1 MKKILITLLM
11 ILSLGTGAQAGKPR
25 QNTQLRTLVAS
36 YRGTEGFEV
45 ADFGG
50 AALSLMKA
58 AARSA
63 ADTEEDRQALEV
75 FRGLKRFT
83 VVDFSEASEH
93 AREAF
98 LRKVN
103 KILAHGDMLM
113 EAKSDGETVRVYGGS
128 TKDDTILEDIT
139 ILAGDVLFC
148 IRGTIRTDQIE
159 ALMQQANQ

>member
-36 YRGTEGFEV
+36 YRGTEGFQV
-45 ADFGG
+45 VDLGG
-50 AALSLMKA
+50 AALGLMKA

-63 ADTEEDRQALEV
+63 AETEEDRQALEV

-83 VVDFSEASEH
+83 VVDFSDAPEH
-93 AREAF
+93 VRESF

-103 KILAHGDMLM
+103 RILSHGEMLM
-113 EAKSDGETVRVYGGS
+113 EAKSDGETVCIYGGPA
-128 TKDDTILEDIT
+128 KNENLLQDIT
-139 ILAGDVLFC
+139 ILGGDVLIC
-148 IRGTIRTDQIE
+148 IRGTIRVDQIE
-159 ALMQQANQ
+159 ELMRQTNL

>member
-63 ADTEEDRQALEV
+63 VDTEEDRQALEV
-75 FRGLKRFT
+75 FKGLKRFT
-83 VVDFSEASEH
+83 VVDFSDASEH

-103 KILAHGDMLM
+103 RILGHGDMLL
-113 EAKSDGETVRVYGGS
+113 EAKSDGETIRIFGGP
-128 TKDDTILEDIT
+128 TKDENILQDIA
-139 ILAGDVLFC
+139 ILTGDVLVC
-148 IRGTIRTDQIE
+148 IRGTIRTDQVE
-159 ALMQQANQ
+159 ELMRQTNR

>member
-63 ADTEEDRQALEV
+63 VETEEDRQAMNV
-75 FRGLKRFT
+75 FRGIKRLT
-83 VVDFSEASEH
+83 VVDFSESSDH
-93 AREAF
+93 DRETF

-103 KILAHGDMLM
+103 KILAHDEMLM
-113 EAKSDGETVRVYGGS
+113 EAKDSGETIRIYGSS
-128 TKDDTILEDIT
+128 TKDENLLENIV
-139 ILAGDVLFC
+139 ILASEALIFV
-148 IRGTIRTDQIE
+148 RGTIRVDQVG
-159 ALMQQANQ
+159 ALMKQANQ

>member
-11 ILSLGTGAQAGKPR
+11 ILSLGTGAQAGRPR

-63 ADTEEDRQALEV
+63 VDTEEDRQALEV

-113 EAKSDGETVRVYGGS
+113 EAKSDGETVRDYGGS

-139 ILAGDVLFC
+139 FLAEDVLFC

>member
-1 MKKILITLLM
+1 
-11 ILSLGTGAQAGKPR
+11 
-25 QNTQLRTLVAS
+25 
-36 YRGTEGFEV
+36 
-45 ADFGG
+45 
-50 AALSLMKA
+50 MKA

>member
-63 ADTEEDRQALEV
+63 AETEEDRQAMAL
-75 FRGLKRFT
+75 FKGIKRLT
-83 VVDFSEASEH
+83 VVDFSDASDH

-98 LRKVN
+98 LRKAN
-103 KILAHGDMLM
+103 RILDQGEMLM
-113 EAKSDGETVRVYGGS
+113 EAKRSVSSEAPRR
-128 TKDDTILEDIT
+128 TKTSCKTLPS
-139 ILAGDVLFC
+139 
-148 IRGTIRTDQIE
+148 
-159 ALMQQANQ
+159 

>member
-11 ILSLGTGAQAGKPR
+11 ILSLGTGAQAGRPR

-63 ADTEEDRQALEV
+63 VDTEEDRQALEV

-83 VVDFSEASEH
+83 VVDFSDAPEH
-93 AREAF
+93 VRESF

-103 KILAHGDMLM
+103 RILDHGEMLM
-113 EAKSDGETVRVYGGS
+113 EAKSDGETIRIFGGS
-128 TKDDTILEDIT
+128 TKDETLLKDIT
-139 ILAGDVLFC
+139 ILAGDALIC

-159 ALMQQANQ
+159 ELMRQTNL